1 MFPFYQFLEPIK
13 GLKYMYVCH
22 QNWKNELTSGVKPM
36 LRILSKRERV
46 RKGYSLGSNINM
58 KNLKTHGSLSII

>member
-36 LRILSKRERV
+36 LNIVKE
-46 RKGYSLGSNINM
+46 RKGKERLQFG
-58 KNLKTHGSLSII
+58 LKHKYEKS